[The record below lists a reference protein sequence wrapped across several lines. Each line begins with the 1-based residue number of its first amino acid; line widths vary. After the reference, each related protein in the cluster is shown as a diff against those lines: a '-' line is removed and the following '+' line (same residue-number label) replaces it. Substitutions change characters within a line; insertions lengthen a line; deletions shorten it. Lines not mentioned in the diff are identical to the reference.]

1 VAVAAVHDSTDACQ
15 RVWSCCEDNLRPAL
29 FFVMAYVVT
38 WIIWFLGVY
47 VGSQPGYES
56 YAGLFGLIG
65 LVGPIGRTLFLVLT
79 SRCVALKRDFKNR
92 IFNLHRVRP
101 VYALVAVL
109 VPFTVICFSIVL
121 SLWFGQST
129 DQFRF
134 SEGANLLPLI
144 ILALLLAPICEETG
158 WHGYGV
164 DSKAG
169 MIRATLLF
177 AAFWCG
183 WHVPLV
189 LIEGTYQHQ
198 VAMMDNK
205 IFVVNFFVSII
216 PAAII
221 ANWFYYKNDRS
232 VAASVLLHSILNAA
246 SVLLN
251 AGQVAKCIATLLYSG
266 IAAGLIVG
274 DRRLFAEGTRNFLC
288 ARSGLAEA

>member
-1 VAVAAVHDSTDACQ
+1 VKTTYKY
-15 RVWSCCEDNLRPAL
+15 RPVV

-56 YAGLFGLIG
+56 YAGLFSFIG
-65 LVGPIGRTLFLVLT
+65 LVGPIGTALFLVLT
-79 SRCVALKRDFKNR
+79 SRCAALRKDFKDR
-92 IFNLHRVRP
+92 IFNLRRVRP

-121 SLWFGQST
+121 SLWFGQSS

-134 SEGANLLPLI
+134 SGGANLFPLI

-164 DSKAG
+164 DSLRAKAG
-169 MIRATLLF
+169 MIRATILF
-177 AAFWCG
+177 ATLWCG
-183 WHVPLV
+183 WHMPLV
-189 LIEGTYQHQ
+189 LIAGTYQHQ

-205 IFVVNFFVSII
+205 IFIVNFFVSII
-216 PAAII
+216 PAAMI

-232 VAASVLLHSILNAA
+232 VAAAVLLHSMLNAA

-274 DRRLFAEGTRNFLC
+274 DRRLFAEGPRNFLC
-288 ARSGLAEA
+288 ARSGPAEA